1 MVGRPCPSTSEV
13 TWARPRREEW
23 PYPGSRGRHTSWR
36 QRSAQGSAAPKSR
49 QRHIAKFASTRKHA
63 AHRTAKQS
71 KAVYHNE
78 GGRQPH
84 HPPQARAPA
93 QHPTPSVGGRPTTRA
108 LHPRTATAAHKRGAR
123 AQESQ
128 AGPGGSDS
136 APPMGGRPCPSAS
149 EVTRTRPPREER
161 PCPGSRGRRASW
173 RQRSAQRGGSIA
185 HNAAQQAKAGR
196 GTQCNSPAH
205 NSTQQHTTTEEQSK
219 VVYHNNSGGQPH
231 HPPRTPTPAKH
242 PTPRVGAKPTTQAL
256 HPHPATAAHK
266 LGTHRE
272 HHQEPKTPHPNANT
286 APTTHATTKATLTHN
301 IEGMLP

>member
-23 PYPGSRGRHTSWR
+23 PCPGSRGRHTSWR

-71 KAVYHNE
+71 KAVYHND
-78 GGRQPH
+78 GSRQPH
-84 HPPQARAPA
+84 HPPQAPAPA
-93 QHPTPSVGGRPTTRA
+93 QHPTPIVGGRPTTRA

-136 APPMGGRPCPSAS
+136 A
-149 EVTRTRPPREER
+149 T
-161 PCPGSRGRRASW
+161 
-173 RQRSAQRGGSIA
+173 
-185 HNAAQQAKAGR
+185 NATLQAKAGR

-219 VVYHNNSGGQPH
+219 VVCHNNSGGQPH

-242 PTPRVGAKPTTQAL
+242 PTPRVGAKPTTRAL
-256 HPHPATAAHK
+256 HPRPATAARK
-266 LGTHRE
+266 QGTHRE

>member
-1 MVGRPCPSTSEV
+1 MPDLSKSLMLRGGGGQTATPPAASTS
-13 TWARPRREEW
+13 
-23 PYPGSRGRHTSWR
+23 
-36 QRSAQGSAAPKSR
+36 
-49 QRHIAKFASTRKHA
+49 AS
-63 AHRTAKQS
+63 
-71 KAVYHNE
+71 
-78 GGRQPH
+78 
-84 HPPQARAPA
+84 
-93 QHPTPSVGGRPTTRA
+93 PTPHAQCGGQTHHTGTAPTHSHRRPQTGR
-108 LHPRTATAAHKRGAR
+108 AR

-136 APPMGGRPCPSAS
+136 APPMGGRPYPSAS

-161 PCPGSRGRRASW
+161 PCPGSRGHRASW

-185 HNAAQQAKAGR
+185 HNAALQAKAGR

-231 HPPRTPTPAKH
+231 HPPQTPTPAKH
-242 PTPRVGAKPTTQAL
+242 PTPKVGAKPTTRAL

-266 LGTHRE
+266 QGTHRE

-286 APTTHATTKATLTHN
+286 APTTHATTKATPTHN

>member
-1 MVGRPCPSTSEV
+1 MPAHESMQ
-13 TWARPRREEW
+13 
-23 PYPGSRGRHTSWR
+23 HTI
-36 QRSAQGSAAPKSR
+36 QQKQCTTMMAADSHTTR
-49 QRHIAKFASTRKHA
+49 RKH
-63 AHRTAKQS
+63 Q
-71 KAVYHNE
+71 
-78 GGRQPH
+78 RQPNTPRPLWGAD
-84 HPPQARAPA
+84 PPQGHCTHA
-93 QHPTPSVGGRPTTRA
+93 QPPPPTN
-108 LHPRTATAAHKRGAR
+108 GAR

-185 HNAAQQAKAGR
+185 HNATLQAKAGR

-242 PTPRVGAKPTTQAL
+242 PTPRVGTKPTTRAL

-266 LGTHRE
+266 QGTHRE